1 MTPPAAKKLKIEM
14 VGDSITCGYG
24 NEGGVEETQH
34 DTSKENPMGAYS
46 LLTATHLDA
55 DVNVVAWNGKGVITA
70 YIGEDAPKV
79 KDADWLVPMLYEYT
93 DAGCERDYLHTPEDK
108 WEKWDNSNF
117 IPDIITVYLGTNDAS
132 YTDNDAARNEE
143 FVNGYTKFLGT
154 IRSKN
159 PEIPILCMLGTMDK
173 RLCGSVE
180 RAVELFNSKNNTDN
194 VYYLELPFQDEADG
208 LSINWHPTVK
218 THRKTA
224 EIVEKKIIEILKK

>member
-1 MTPPAAKKLKIEM
+1 M
-14 VGDSITCGYG
+14 
-24 NEGGVEETQH
+24 
-34 DTSKENPMGAYS
+34 
-46 LLTATHLDA
+46 
-55 DVNVVAWNGKGVITA
+55 ITA

>member
-79 KDADWLVPMLYEYT
+79 KDADLACA
-93 DAGCERDYLHTPEDK
+93 DALRIYGR
-108 WEKWDNSNF
+108 
-117 IPDIITVYLGTNDAS
+117 
-132 YTDNDAARNEE
+132 
-143 FVNGYTKFLGT
+143 
-154 IRSKN
+154 
-159 PEIPILCMLGTMDK
+159 
-173 RLCGSVE
+173 RLRE
-180 RAVELFNSKNNTDN
+180 
-194 VYYLELPFQDEADG
+194 G
-208 LSINWHPTVK
+208 LSSHT
-218 THRKTA
+218 
-224 EIVEKKIIEILKK
+224 